1 MKDDMQAF
9 KQGLEAGY
17 ALAIED
23 LRTAL
28 EDGRVSKKNREGVA
42 LLEALSFEA
51 AGRWLE
57 DSGEDEA
64 TTL

>member
-17 ALAIED
+17 ALAVED

-28 EDGRVSKKNREGVA
+28 DDGRISKRNREGVA
-42 LLEALSFEA
+42 LLEELSFEA
-51 AGRWLE
+51 VGRWLE
-57 DSGEDEA
+57 DFPEDEQA
-64 TTL
+64 K